1 LIENGSKVNAFSNK
15 NRTPLHFAAMNN
27 HADLIQILLTSQ
39 ADIEWQDENKCTPLH
54 LAGKKGA
61 LDAAAL
67 LLKSGANIYALD
79 ERNWSALHYSAYN
92 GHSKVCN

>member
-1 LIENGSKVNAFSNK
+1 
-15 NRTPLHFAAMNN
+15 MNN
-27 HADLIQILLTSQ
+27 HADLIQILLTNQ
-39 ADIEWQDENKCTPLH
+39 AEIEWQDENKCTPLH

-61 LDAAAL
+61 LEAAAL

-92 GHSKVCN
+92 GHSRVCN